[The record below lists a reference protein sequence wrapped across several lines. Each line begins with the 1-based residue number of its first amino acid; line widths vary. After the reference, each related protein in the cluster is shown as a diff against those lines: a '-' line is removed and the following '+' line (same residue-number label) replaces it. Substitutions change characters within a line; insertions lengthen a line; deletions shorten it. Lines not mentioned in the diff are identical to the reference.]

1 MFTNSQPSDRK
12 ELPQTLERC
21 LSRLHALALNLDTYG
36 DVADAD
42 KLHEVINDLEIA
54 SSNGLRLFAGSI
66 DFVVNGT
73 FKVSRQQV
81 ANTLW
86 HAFTGEIPWFTIT
99 ETVAPQTIK
108 FRSIDQVS
116 PGIVDYPLNEG
127 GVIRVVST
135 GAKSEIFEL
144 RLDVIARGLDVLAS
158 RYPRH
163 FADLVNENCDAITAE
178 VLLQCCF
185 FGELLYT

>member
-1 MFTNSQPSDRK
+1 MFTNSQPSGRK
-12 ELPQTLERC
+12 ELPQAIERC

-36 DVADAD
+36 AVADAE

-54 SSNGLRLFAGSI
+54 SSNEFRLFAGSM

-86 HAFTGEIPWFTIT
+86 HAFTGEIPWFRIR
-99 ETVAPQTIK
+99 ETVEPQTIK

-116 PGIVDYPLNEG
+116 PGIVDYVLNEG
-127 GVIRVVST
+127 GLVRLVST
-135 GAKSEIFEL
+135 GAKPEIFEL
-144 RLDVIARGLDVLAS
+144 RLDVIAHGLDVLAS
-158 RYPRH
+158 YYPRH
-163 FADLVNENCDAITAE
+163 FADLVNENGDSMTAN
-178 VLLQCCF
+178 VLLQCSV
-185 FGELLYT
+185 FGELIYE

>member
-1 MFTNSQPSDRK
+1 MSKNSQPSDRE

-21 LSRLHALALNLDTYG
+21 LPRLQALALNLDTYG
-36 DVADAD
+36 DVADAE
-42 KLHEVINDLEIA
+42 KLHEVINDLESA
-54 SSNGLRLFAGSI
+54 SSNGLPLFSATM
-66 DFVVNGT
+66 DFVVNST

-86 HAFTGEIPWFTIT
+86 HAFAGPISWFTIK
-99 ETVAPQTIK
+99 ETVPPPTVG
-108 FRSIDQVS
+108 FRSIDQTN
-116 PGIVDYPLNEG
+116 PGIVDYPLNDG
-127 GVIRVVST
+127 GVVRLVST
-135 GAKSEIFEL
+135 GAKPEIFEL
-144 RLDVIARGLDVLAS
+144 RLDVITRGLDVLAT

-163 FADLVNENCDAITAE
+163 FADLVNENCDAITAD